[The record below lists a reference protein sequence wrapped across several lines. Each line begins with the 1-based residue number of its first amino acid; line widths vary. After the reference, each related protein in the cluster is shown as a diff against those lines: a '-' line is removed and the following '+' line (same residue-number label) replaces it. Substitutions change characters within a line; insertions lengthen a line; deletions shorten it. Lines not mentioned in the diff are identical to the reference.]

1 MSEAKTRIDIF
12 NQRVRNNPVL
22 ATLIV
27 VGTLVIALS
36 SFTDATKNLFNLITL
51 DGRPEINKSW
61 KAEVSYDWQKAKYD
75 EIFTFRGDGEEIY
88 GTASFLGKK
97 KSIIEGTIKKDKL
110 MFITKTPEILG
121 SEEPKMSI
129 HRYRGKYSGDQIKF
143 IMQTEGGYSE
153 HVPIEFTAEIM
164 PDNEN

>member
-36 SFTDATKNLFNLITL
+36 SFTDAAKNLFNLITL

-110 MFITKTPEILG
+110 INYPM
-121 SEEPKMSI
+121 
-129 HRYRGKYSGDQIKF
+129 
-143 IMQTEGGYSE
+143 
-153 HVPIEFTAEIM
+153 
-164 PDNEN
+164 